1 MPILVNMPE
10 ACDFNFSKE
19 GNWIQSAHCGYLPE
33 IFIIILV
40 TGAIVYER
48 VRCNST
54 EESGH
59 VVFSKAIENHALSRT
74 TVSSQKYL
82 II

>member
-1 MPILVNMPE
+1 MLANMPE

-19 GNWIQSAHCGYLPE
+19 GNWIQSAHHCGYLKG
-33 IFIIILV
+33 FIIFLV

-48 VRCNST
+48 ERCDST
-54 EESGH
+54 EEPGH
-59 VVFSKAIENHALSRT
+59 VVFLKAIENDRLSAT

>member
-1 MPILVNMPE
+1 MLANMPE

-19 GNWIQSAHCGYLPE
+19 GNWIQSAHHCGYFTE
-33 IFIIILV
+33 SFIIILV

-48 VRCNST
+48 ECCDST
-54 EESGH
+54 EEPGR
-59 VVFSKAIENHALSRT
+59 VVFLKAIENDRLSAT